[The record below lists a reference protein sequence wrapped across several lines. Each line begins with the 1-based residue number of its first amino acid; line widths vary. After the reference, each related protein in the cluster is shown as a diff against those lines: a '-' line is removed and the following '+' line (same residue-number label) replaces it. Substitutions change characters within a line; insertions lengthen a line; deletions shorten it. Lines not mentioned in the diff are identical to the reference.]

1 MRGCHPAP
9 LPMILWPRYRQGCSC
24 RLRASRVIGWRSAAP
39 IRSRS
44 AAKSRSALRRNR
56 QASSTVRIV
65 VDDLPGNDS
74 GHRVASPLHGER
86 VSPESH
92 PAPDVATFVHRSVA
106 EPLIS
111 VSRTVRDSTAIGPP
125 ATGRYRLA
133 AEILA
138 AVDAGVFPPRVRRS
152 EVGFHQTL
160 CSSSQRRTSGVMKAT
175 GEHPGGLPHRPLK
188 AAFHVVHRGAAAKT
202 GVGRGVLPCPSLP
215 GANPLT
221 PTQVEGEP
229 LGDLC
234 RSHHAVGHVLRARRV
249 GRRSE
254 GAGS

>member
-24 RLRASRVIGWRSAAP
+24 RLRASRVIGWRVSCADPLEVGCEIEIGSPPESPGFQHRAD
-39 IRSRS
+39 RRRRS
-44 AAKSRSALRRNR
+44 ARN
-56 QASSTVRIV
+56 
-65 VDDLPGNDS
+65 GNDS
-74 GHRVASPLHGER
+74 GHRIASPLHGER

-92 PAPDVATFVHRSVA
+92 PAQDVATFVHRSVA

-133 AEILA
+133 AGILT

-188 AAFHVVHRGAAAKT
+188 AAFHVVHRGACREDWGWPGRAA
-202 GVGRGVLPCPSLP
+202 LPVTSQEPIRSPLP
-215 GANPLT
+215 K
-221 PTQVEGEP
+221 
-229 LGDLC
+229 
-234 RSHHAVGHVLRARRV
+234 
-249 GRRSE
+249 
-254 GAGS
+254 